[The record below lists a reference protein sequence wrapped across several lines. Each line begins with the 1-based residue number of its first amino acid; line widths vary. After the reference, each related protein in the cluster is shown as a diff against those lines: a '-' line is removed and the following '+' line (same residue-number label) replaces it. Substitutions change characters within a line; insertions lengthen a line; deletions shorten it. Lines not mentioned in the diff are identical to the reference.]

1 MTDNSKKFDPTI
13 FIARIYNSKDIII
26 GTGFLISRHRLLTCA
41 HVVIQALGIEKTT
54 KIPQAPIKF
63 DFCRYPPL
71 TAKIV
76 FWQPCS
82 SSKIENAQ
90 SGEDI
95 AVLEIIEPRSS
106 DEIVPNLLSIETNN
120 EKCIN
125 IYGFPETYNG
135 GIWVTSESQGLTSN
149 GWLQMNQIKLS
160 DRFVERGFSGSPVWN
175 RDKTNIIGMVT
186 ASDLGRQENKT
197 ATAFAIS
204 SSVLIDTCLKFLELQ
219 DILLELDLKTVK
231 KAYTECR
238 QPDLDKPIP
247 ETIQEMI
254 ISFVD
259 EAKFNENKNLDLNLF
274 IKHLIISLNET
285 KIIEWKKK
293 YMAILTIDTAREINY
308 DIMEVPNPLKDK
320 YGYIERPDIESE
332 CYQKIATEGF
342 IRIKGSFSMGK
353 TWLFNRIVEYT
364 EKQGHFTIQLNFN
377 QPEDAVFCDLKAFH
391 TWFCMKV
398 SIDLGIEQSKNFIP
412 YTDYNKISDN
422 NTNATYYFEK
432 CLLTNRENQ
441 PKLVLAIDNMDR
453 LFTFPKIADN
463 VCRLWRSWYGG
474 GNGKIKNNMIMIVTH
489 STVNYPNFN
498 IDSSHLFGIGH
509 VANLSDWEVPQVK
522 SITQQYN
529 LNLSVTEIE
538 QLMSLIGGHP
548 YLVRKAVEYLYKTQ
562 KTVADLLKI
571 ATDKDSP
578 FYLYL
583 NQILR
588 HLEKL
593 PELCNI
599 YNQIIQGSLKRLSS
613 TSEYHLDSMGLI
625 KTTKEGKILPK
636 YLLYYNYFF
645 AHLSQGDSINDK

>member
-1 MTDNSKKFDPTI
+1 
-13 FIARIYNSKDIII
+13 
-26 GTGFLISRHRLLTCA
+26 
-41 HVVIQALGIEKTT
+41 
-54 KIPQAPIKF
+54 
-63 DFCRYPPL
+63 
-71 TAKIV
+71 
-76 FWQPCS
+76 
-82 SSKIENAQ
+82 
-90 SGEDI
+90 
-95 AVLEIIEPRSS
+95 
-106 DEIVPNLLSIETNN
+106 
-120 EKCIN
+120 
-125 IYGFPETYNG
+125 
-135 GIWVTSESQGLTSN
+135 
-149 GWLQMNQIKLS
+149 
-160 DRFVERGFSGSPVWN
+160 
-175 RDKTNIIGMVT
+175 
-186 ASDLGRQENKT
+186 
-197 ATAFAIS
+197 
-204 SSVLIDTCLKFLELQ
+204 
-219 DILLELDLKTVK
+219 
-231 KAYTECR
+231 
-238 QPDLDKPIP
+238 
-247 ETIQEMI
+247 MI
-254 ISFVD
+254 TSFVD
-259 EAKFNENKNLDLNLF
+259 EAKFILPKEDKNLDLNLF
-274 IKHLIISLNET
+274 IQRLIISLNET
-285 KIIEWKKK
+285 KVIEWKKK
-293 YMAILTIDTAREINY
+293 YMAILTIDTAKEINY
-308 DIMEVPNPLKDK
+308 DIMKVPNPLKDK

-332 CYQKIATEGF
+332 CYEKIATGDF
-342 IRIKGSFSMGK
+342 IRIKGSVGMGK

-422 NTNATYYFEK
+422 NTNATYYFEE
-432 CLLTNRENQ
+432 CLLINRENQ

-474 GNGKIKNNMIMIVTH
+474 RNGKIKNNMIMIVTH

-509 VANLSDWEVPQVK
+509 VANLSDWEVSQIK

-562 KTVADLLKI
+562 KTVADLLEI
-571 ATDKDSP
+571 ATNKDSP

-625 KTTKEGKILPK
+625 KITKEGKILPK
-636 YLLYYNYFF
+636 YLLYYNYFL
-645 AHLSQGDSINDK
+645 AHLSEGDSINDK

>member
-1 MTDNSKKFDPTI
+1 MGFPGGDE
-13 FIARIYNSKDIII
+13 I
-26 GTGFLISRHRLLTCA
+26 GVWTEYKVASPVSGGRF
-41 HVVIQALGIEKTT
+41 QMEKTEQG
-54 KIPQAPIKF
+54 KPS
-63 DFCRYPPL
+63 
-71 TAKIV
+71 IV
-76 FWQPCS
+76 Q
-82 SSKIENAQ
+82 
-90 SGEDI
+90 
-95 AVLEIIEPRSS
+95 
-106 DEIVPNLLSIETNN
+106 
-120 EKCIN
+120 
-125 IYGFPETYNG
+125 
-135 GIWVTSESQGLTSN
+135 
-149 GWLQMNQIKLS
+149 
-160 DRFVERGFSGSPVWN
+160 GFSGAPVW
-175 RDKTNIIGMVT
+175 DKDIKNIIGMVMV
-186 ASDLGRQENKT
+186 AKLGGEEEET
-197 ATAFAIS
+197 HIAFAIAS
-204 SSVLIDTCLKFLELQ
+204 STLIDTCLKFLELQ

-293 YMAILTIDTAREINY
+293 YMAILTIDTVREINY

-342 IRIKGSFSMGK
+342 IRIKGSVGMGK

-509 VANLSDWEVPQVK
+509 PADLSDWEVPQLK

-562 KTVADLLKI
+562 KTVADLLEI
-571 ATDKDSP
+571 ATNKDSP